1 MSCSAQAE
9 ELVSV
14 VCVTVSLVSLARL
27 VSVTNGCVSTKTLAF
42 SVLAGVLVDVMD
54 VVHAMWSLFPS
65 SSTTDPWNSASALPT
80 HKNVVIQ
87 LLQQ

>member
-1 MSCSAQAE
+1 M
-9 ELVSV
+9 

-27 VSVTNGCVSTKTLAF
+27 VSVTNGCVSTKTLAS

-54 VVHAMWSLFPS
+54 VVHAMWNQCPS

-80 HKNVVIQ
+80 HKIAATQ
-87 LLQQ
+87 LTEQ